1 MTAILP
7 YLIACPLCMLAGF
20 IDSIAGG
27 GGLISLP
34 AYYLALGS
42 GGVLARLS
50 AGTNKLSASF
60 GSIAAVIRYARGGDV
75 AWVPALTATAGALP
89 GAFLGAQ
96 ALEHIP
102 EALALKIMMF
112 VLPVVCVILLTR
124 RGEFQRKITPG
135 AWRFP
140 AYAVIGLV
148 VGFYDGMIGP
158 GTGTF
163 LILLFSGVTGMPP
176 IIASGSAKVVNL
188 ASGVSSLASFMLGGY
203 VDWWLGLAAA
213 AFSIAGN
220 LLGAGFA
227 IKNGAKVI
235 QAVLAVVLALI
246 LVTLGVRAAGV
257 GG

>member
-1 MTAILP
+1 MSALIP

-42 GGVLARLS
+42 DGGVLARLS
-50 AGTNKLSASF
+50 AGTNKLSASV
-60 GSIAAVIRYARGGDV
+60 GAIAAVVRYARSGDI

-96 ALEHIP
+96 ALKAIP
-102 EALALKIMMF
+102 EALALKIMLF
-112 VLPVVCVILLTR
+112 VLPVVCVILLCR

-135 AWRFP
+135 VWRFP
-140 AYAVIGLV
+140 AYAAIGLT

-163 LILLFSGVTGMPP
+163 LILLFSGVTGMTP
-176 IIASGSAKVVNL
+176 IIASGSAKVVNF
-188 ASGVSSLASFMLGGY
+188 ASGLSSLFAFMIGGY

-213 AFSIAGN
+213 AFSVAGN
-220 LLGAGFA
+220 LLGAGLA
-227 IKNGAKVI
+227 IKRGAKVI

-246 LVTLGVRAAGV
+246 LVTLGVRAAGA
-257 GG
+257 

>member
-1 MTAILP
+1 MIP

-34 AYYLALGS
+34 AYYLALGGS

-50 AGTNKLSASF
+50 AGTNKVSASF
-60 GSIAAVIRYARGGDV
+60 GSIAAVARYARGGDI

-96 ALEHIP
+96 ALKAIP
-102 EALALKIMMF
+102 EALALKIMLV
-112 VLPVVCVILLTR
+112 VLPVVCVALLIR

-135 AWRFP
+135 VWRYP
-140 AYAVIGLV
+140 AYAAIGLA

-163 LILLFSGVTGMPP
+163 LILLFSGVTGMEP
-176 IIASGSAKVVNL
+176 IMASGSAKVVNL
-188 ASGVSSLASFMLGGY
+188 ASGVSSLFSFMIGGY
-203 VDWWLGLAAA
+203 VDWLLGLAAA

-220 LLGAGFA
+220 LLGAGLA
-227 IKNGAKVI
+227 MRGGEKVI
-235 QAVLAVVLALI
+235 RAVLAIVLALI
-246 LVTLGVRAAGV
+246 LATLGVRAAGA
-257 GG
+257 